1 MAYFSNGS
9 EADIL
14 ANQCCNCILGKQ
26 RILCPILKAQLDF
39 NYDAVNNKVA
49 TEILNILVEKET
61 GCQMFVKYKN
71 SLEIENGWDCK

>member
-1 MAYFSNGS
+1 MAYFSNGG

-14 ANQCCNCILGKQ
+14 ANQCCKCVLGKQ
-26 RILCPILKAQLDF
+26 MLLCPILKAQLDY

-49 TEILNILVEKET
+49 TEILDLFVDKET

-71 SLEIENGWDCK
+71 ELEIENGWDHK